1 MRTLRM
7 LPLVFCIALSGC
19 AVPYQSPEA
28 KHQISQELGVNAG
41 DIINISETNFCAL
54 SYGSEA
60 VCHAEAGL
68 GVLTSKALILTV
80 YSFGHYRPALTLK
93 PENVLCGSTVT
104 SREKGE
110 PVNMYTTE
118 YAAVLLPLDGNGHWN
133 GPMHAQIIDVMLGAR
148 KPLLIGVAGKSSK
161 KSDKS
166 KLVAGI
172 IPGTTLPYAASIES
186 QEQINPC
193 PAAIAENTSGTTAP
207 SF

>member
-7 LPLVFCIALSGC
+7 LPFVFCIALSGC
-19 AVPYQSPEA
+19 AIPYQSPEA
-28 KHQISQELGVNAG
+28 RHQISQELGVSAG

-60 VCHAEAGL
+60 VCHAETGL

-80 YSFGHYRPALTLK
+80 YSFGHYRPALRLK
-93 PENVLCGSTVT
+93 PEDVLCGSTAT

-110 PVNMYTTE
+110 PVNMYTKE

-133 GPMHAQIIDVMLGAR
+133 GPMHAQIIDVMLAGR

-161 KSDKS
+161 KSDKD
-166 KLVAGI
+166 KIVAGM
-172 IPGTTLPYAASIES
+172 IPGTTLPYAASVGY
-186 QEQINPC
+186 QEQTNPC
-193 PAAIAENTSGTTAP
+193 PAAIAENTSATKAP